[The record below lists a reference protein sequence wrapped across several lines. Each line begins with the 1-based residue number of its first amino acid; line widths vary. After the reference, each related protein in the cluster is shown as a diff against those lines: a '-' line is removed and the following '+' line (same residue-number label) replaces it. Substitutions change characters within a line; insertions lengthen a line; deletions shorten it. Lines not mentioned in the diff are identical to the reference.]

1 MAARKKR
8 VKISQLKGLKL
19 YNFLLKR
26 VREVNQKSARKQKI
40 GIQKRREIVS
50 KFLYPAFKSE
60 AKLTLGK
67 IDAAIR
73 KQVQSL
79 PPKEI
84 CNPLF
89 LSEAYLAFVEYFEID
104 NHIRTVLP
112 DCLDVKV
119 NAGYLGKTRIFN
131 TTNYSYNGDGV
142 RKIIE
147 NIRKELAENKSGMA
161 YFSGVIK
168 VKPKKKNDGNPENYY
183 VEYVLY
189 INDEATADDTP
200 TDFDL
205 PKKSEP
211 KVELV
216 KDYLAQKFKD
226 LEKEKRKR
234 KRAAKKAKPK
244 TEKELKKI
252 TDAQIR
258 KAINSIKELL
268 KAKIITK
275 EQFEAQKAS
284 LLKLKKK

>member
-1 MAARKKR
+1 MASSKKR
-8 VKISQLKGLKL
+8 VKVSQLKGLKL

-26 VREVNQKSARKQKI
+26 VREVNQKSARKQQI
-40 GIQKRREIVS
+40 GIQRRRELVS
-50 KFLYPAFKSE
+50 KVLYPAFKD
-60 AKLTLGK
+60 ATTLRLGD
-67 IDAAIR
+67 IDKAI
-73 KQVQSL
+73 KQQVKGL

-112 DCLDVKV
+112 DCLDVRV

-147 NIRKELAENKSGMA
+147 NIRKELEENKSGMA

-168 VKPKKKNDGNPENYY
+168 VKPKKKNDNNPENYF

-200 TDFDL
+200 TDYEIS
-205 PKKSEP
+205 KKEEP

-244 TEKELKKI
+244 TEKELKKL

-268 KAKIITK
+268 KAKAITK

-284 LLKLKKK
+284 LMKLKKK